1 MTENEGIYSIF
12 HNFKINC
19 KEKEIYFIANVYY
32 ECSDYKNSF
41 KENNVKCRAT
51 IGYNNILYLDISDMG
66 NGNYFSQFNDNFQN
80 IIVVENKDKNELI
93 IRVEGTGE
101 IENKMK
107 GKYTVSLR
115 NIEYI
120 TFDDYQKD

>member
-1 MTENEGIYSIF
+1 MAENEGIYSIF

-32 ECSDYKNSF
+32 ECSDSKNSF

-51 IGYNNILYLDISDMG
+51 IGYNNILYLDIGDME

-80 IIVVENKDKNELI
+80 IIVVENEDKDELI

-101 IENKMK
+101 IENKIK
-107 GKYTVSLR
+107 WKE
-115 NIEYI
+115 NILYYCVI
-120 TFDDYQKD
+120 

>member
-1 MTENEGIYSIF
+1 
-12 HNFKINC
+12 
-19 KEKEIYFIANVYY
+19 
-32 ECSDYKNSF
+32 
-41 KENNVKCRAT
+41 
-51 IGYNNILYLDISDMG
+51 MG
-66 NGNYFSQFNDNFQN
+66 NGNYFSQFNDEFQN